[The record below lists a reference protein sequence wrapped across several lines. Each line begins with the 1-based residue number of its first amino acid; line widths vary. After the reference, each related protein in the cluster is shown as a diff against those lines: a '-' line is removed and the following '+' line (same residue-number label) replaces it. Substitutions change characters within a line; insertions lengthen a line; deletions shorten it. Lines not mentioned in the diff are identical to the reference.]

1 MSAEV
6 NKVITGEYDHVGKAM
21 IYGDTD
27 SCYFSAYPVLKD
39 DIDKGNI
46 PWDKDNVITLYDQVC
61 EQANTTFPQFMLDAF
76 HCPRSRSDVIAA
88 AREIVAETGLFITKK
103 RYAALVYDIEGFRS
117 DSDGKRGKVK
127 AMGLDLKR
135 SDTPVFMQ
143 DFLKDLLDM
152 VLDKKP
158 EKELL
163 DAISE
168 FRKEFKEMPGWEKGA
183 PKRANKIGHYRRLEE
198 KQGKANMPGHV
209 RASLNWNTLKRMN
222 GDKYSQEIVDG
233 MKVIVCKLKQN
244 PLGYTSVAYPTD
256 ELRIP
261 EWFKEL
267 PFDGDAME
275 EVIIDNKLGNLIG
288 VLNYDLESTK
298 QKTTFNT
305 LFEWD

>member
-1 MSAEV
+1 M
-6 NKVITGEYDHVGKAM
+6 M
-21 IYGDTD
+21 
-27 SCYFSAYPVLKD
+27 
-39 DIDKGNI
+39 
-46 PWDKDNVITLYDQVC
+46 Q
-61 EQANTTFPQFMLDAF
+61 AF
-76 HCPRSRSDVIAA
+76 HCPKARSDVIAA
-88 AREIVAETGLFITKK
+88 AREVVADTGLYITKK
-103 RYAALVYDIEGFRS
+103 RYAVRVYDLEGDRK
-117 DSDGKRGKVK
+117 DNDGALGKVK

-143 DFLKDLLDM
+143 NYLKTLLDM
-152 VLDKKP
+152 VLQLKD

-163 DAISE
+163 ESITE
-168 FRKEFKEMPGWEKGA
+168 FRREFKERPGFEKGS
-183 PKRANKIGHYRRLEE
+183 PKRANKIGHYQRLEE

-209 RASLNWNTLKRMN
+209 RASINWNTLKRMN

-256 ELRIP
+256 QLRLP
-261 EWFKEL
+261 DWFKEL

-298 QKTTFNT
+298 QKTTFSN